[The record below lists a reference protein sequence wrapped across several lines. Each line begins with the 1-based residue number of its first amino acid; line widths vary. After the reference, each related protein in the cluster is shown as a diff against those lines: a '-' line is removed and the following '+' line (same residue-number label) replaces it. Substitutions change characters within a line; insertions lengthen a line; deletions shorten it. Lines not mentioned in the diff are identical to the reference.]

1 MKKAKNLLAALA
13 IVAGLV
19 IGSVGS
25 GLLAFLGGIFLA
37 YVGAVTLIARN
48 TDWIWRP

>member
-13 IVAGLV
+13 LVAGLV

-37 YVGAVTLIARN
+37 YSGAVTLISRK
-48 TDWIWRP
+48 TDWICNA